1 MSATLGDVPPPDAS
15 VLTVEHLSVR
25 APTKTILSDISIE
38 FPDKDVTGIIG
49 PSGCGKTTLIR
60 TLNRMIDTSPGL
72 VVEGRVRYRGQDI
85 YDRAVNPVLVRQRI
99 GMVFQRPTVFPLS
112 VFENVAFGL
121 RLQRAEESTVEEV
134 VRRSLVRA
142 GLWNEIGNDL
152 DQPALELSGGQQQ
165 RLCIARALAI
175 EPRVLL
181 FDEPTSSLDPIAAQK
196 VEELFAE
203 LARDFAVIIVT
214 HNLTQAARVASRTAF
229 LYQGR
234 LVEFAPTEELFERPR
249 ERLTQE
255 YITGRFG

>member
-1 MSATLGDVPPPDAS
+1 MNAPLDERAPALS
-15 VLTVEHLSVR
+15 VEHLSVYAATR
-25 APTKTILSDISIE
+25 RILDDVSID
-38 FPDKDVTGIIG
+38 FPGRDVTGIIG
-49 PSGCGKTTLIR
+49 PSGCGKTTFIR

-72 VVEGRVRYRGQDI
+72 RVEGTVRYRGQDI
-85 YDRAVNPVLVRQRI
+85 YDRTVNPVLVRQRI
-99 GMVFQRPTVFPLS
+99 GMVFQRPTVFPMS
-112 VFENVAFGL
+112 IYENVAFGL
-121 RLQRAEESTVEEV
+121 RLLRTDEETVEEV
-134 VRRSLVRA
+134 VRRSLTRA
-142 GLWNEIGNDL
+142 GLWGETGARL

-196 VEELFAE
+196 VEELCTE
-203 LARDFAVIIVT
+203 LARDYTVIIVT
-214 HNLTQAARVASRTAF
+214 HNLQQAARVATRTAF

-234 LVEFAPTEELFERPR
+234 LVEFGPTEELFERPK